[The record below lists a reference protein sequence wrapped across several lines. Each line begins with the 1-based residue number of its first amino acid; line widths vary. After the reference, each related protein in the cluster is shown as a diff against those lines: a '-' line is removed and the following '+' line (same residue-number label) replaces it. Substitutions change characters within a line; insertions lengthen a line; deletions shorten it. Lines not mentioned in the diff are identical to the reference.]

1 MTLMEPGV
9 CRVDVVRGQ
18 LVGATSH
25 YVKTLAGLEGL
36 YEDAVAF
43 DALKGAMSDEV
54 VYEVT
59 DYKPS
64 ANPGDMIM
72 GVTRVRPGKVG
83 REYFLTRGHI
93 HATPNRPES
102 NYGEG
107 GCGLLLLQFP
117 EAEIRAV
124 Q

>member
-1 MTLMEPGV
+1 MRIDRDVAKIQTASDTLIPLKGRDMTLIEPGV

-25 YVKTLAGLEGL
+25 YVKTLADLDGL

-43 DALKGAMSDEV
+43 DALKGVMRDEV

-64 ANPGDMIM
+64 A
-72 GVTRVRPGKVG
+72 RKG
-83 REYFLTRGHI
+83 RT
-93 HATPNRPES
+93 
-102 NYGEG
+102 
-107 GCGLLLLQFP
+107 
-117 EAEIRAV
+117 
-124 Q
+124 